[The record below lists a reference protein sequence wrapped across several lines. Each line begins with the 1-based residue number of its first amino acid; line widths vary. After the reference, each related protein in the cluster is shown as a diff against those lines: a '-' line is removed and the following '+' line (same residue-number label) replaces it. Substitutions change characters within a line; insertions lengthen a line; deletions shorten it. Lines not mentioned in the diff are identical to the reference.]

1 MGAGMRRADGCGT
14 GRGGAIA
21 AILPVERAFQAKG
34 WSKLLMHQGVIISAV
49 GHVAVVLLAVLFTGA
64 NPFDSVA
71 TEAIA
76 VDIVSPS
83 EVPSDQPPTDTPENP
98 PQPPKESAKDFNFDL
113 ALPSQAS
120 TRPSAPSPKTGPAQ
134 QATQPRAREQPST
147 SQPASPAAAPQV
159 TAKPQPAAP
168 QAAAKLAPA
177 PPLGPPVAMPPPAQE
192 TVTEAEKSAEPE
204 TDPAINVAGLFGM
217 PLTLPD
223 GRLGGGFDAPA
234 IETAKIEPSAVDAF
248 RAHLKTCAAL
258 PAGVSPSE
266 KISLVVRVMLKADG
280 TLSAPPTLIEASASP
295 KGPLLLQNLL
305 RGLTKCQ
312 PYNMLPADKYR
323 EWKNL
328 DMRFTPADM
337 GQG

>member
-1 MGAGMRRADGCGT
+1 
-14 GRGGAIA
+14 
-21 AILPVERAFQAKG
+21 
-34 WSKLLMHQGVIISAV
+34 MHHGVIISAV
-49 GHVAVVLLAVLFTGA
+49 GHVAAVLLAVLFTGA

-83 EVPSDQPPTDTPENP
+83 EVPSDQPQTDAAENP
-98 PQPPKESAKDFNFDL
+98 PQPPKESAPDFNFDV
-113 ALPSQAS
+113 ALPPQAS
-120 TRPSAPSPKTGPAQ
+120 TQPPAPSPKRGPVQ
-134 QATQPRAREQPST
+134 QATQPRAREQRSA
-147 SQPASPAAAPQV
+147 SQPASPSAALQAA
-159 TAKPQPAAP
+159 AKPQPAAP
-168 QAAAKLAPA
+168 QAAAKPQPAAPQAAAKPAPA
-177 PPLGPPVAMPPPAQE
+177 PPPGPPVAMPPPAQE
-192 TVTEAEKSAEPE
+192 NVAEADKAAEPG
-204 TDPAINVAGLFGM
+204 TDPAINVADLFGM

-234 IETAKIEPSAVDAF
+234 IETAKIEPSSVEAF

-258 PAGVSPSE
+258 PAGVSPGE
-266 KISLVVRVMLKADG
+266 KISLVVRVTLKADG

>member
-1 MGAGMRRADGCGT
+1 
-14 GRGGAIA
+14 
-21 AILPVERAFQAKG
+21 
-34 WSKLLMHQGVIISAV
+34 MHQGVIISAV
-49 GHVAVVLLAVLFTGA
+49 GHVAAVLLAVLFTGA

-204 TDPAINVAGLFGM
+204 TDPAINVAGLFSM

-266 KISLVVRVMLKADG
+266 KI
-280 TLSAPPTLIEASASP
+280 
-295 KGPLLLQNLL
+295 
-305 RGLTKCQ
+305 
-312 PYNMLPADKYR
+312 
-323 EWKNL
+323 
-328 DMRFTPADM
+328 
-337 GQG
+337 

>member
-1 MGAGMRRADGCGT
+1 
-14 GRGGAIA
+14 
-21 AILPVERAFQAKG
+21 
-34 WSKLLMHQGVIISAV
+34 MHHGVIISAV
-49 GHVAVVLLAVLFTGA
+49 GHMAAVLLAVLLTGA

-83 EVPSDQPPTDTPENP
+83 EVPSDQPQTDAPENP
-98 PQPPKESAKDFNFDL
+98 PQPPKESTLDFNFDV
-113 ALPSQAS
+113 ALTSQAS
-120 TRPSAPSPKTGPAQ
+120 TQPSAPSPKTGPAQ
-134 QATQPRAREQPST
+134 QATQPRAREQRST
-147 SQPASPAAAPQV
+147 SQPASPAGGLQA
-159 TAKPQPAAP
+159 TAKPQPSAP
-168 QAAAKLAPA
+168 QAAAKPAPA
-177 PPLGPPVAMPPPAQE
+177 PPPGLPVAMPPPAQE
-192 TVTEAEKSAEPE
+192 TVAEAEPA
-204 TDPAINVAGLFGM
+204 TDPAINVAGLFSM

-248 RAHLKTCAAL
+248 RAHLRTCAAL

-266 KISLVVRVMLKADG
+266 KISLVVRVTLKADG

-305 RGLTKCQ
+305 RGLTQCQ

>member
-1 MGAGMRRADGCGT
+1 
-14 GRGGAIA
+14 
-21 AILPVERAFQAKG
+21 
-34 WSKLLMHQGVIISAV
+34 
-49 GHVAVVLLAVLFTGA
+49 
-64 NPFDSVA
+64 
-71 TEAIA
+71 
-76 VDIVSPS
+76 
-83 EVPSDQPPTDTPENP
+83 
-98 PQPPKESAKDFNFDL
+98 
-113 ALPSQAS
+113 
-120 TRPSAPSPKTGPAQ
+120 
-134 QATQPRAREQPST
+134 
-147 SQPASPAAAPQV
+147 
-159 TAKPQPAAP
+159 
-168 QAAAKLAPA
+168 
-177 PPLGPPVAMPPPAQE
+177 MPPPAQE

-204 TDPAINVAGLFGM
+204 TDPAINVAGLFSM

-305 RGLTKCQ
+305 RGLTKCL